1 VTALAVERDR
11 RRLQAWHTALAS
23 EGIASALE
31 ASGQGWALLV
41 PDDQVERARAV
52 IELYEAENAP
62 VAAGARPASAPEW
75 GASGAAI
82 VAAVALAPAWAYTS
96 VRPVWLARGRADA
109 ARLLDGDWWR
119 ALTALTLHG
128 DAGHLVANVL
138 FLGLF
143 GTLVCRV
150 VGPGVGLAGILAAGA
165 LGNLLNAL
173 ARASTHRSIG
183 ASTAVFGAVGLLAAL
198 RFAREERTRMA
209 WHALGA
215 ALALVAMLGADPQ
228 TDVGAHWWGL
238 VAGLGIGAAL
248 ARSLAAA
255 PGPLAQSALVAGA
268 ALSLTAAWWAA
279 LR

>member
-1 VTALAVERDR
+1 MTALAVERDR
-11 RRLQAWHTALAS
+11 RHLQAWHTVLAA
-23 EGIASALE
+23 EGIPSALE

-41 PDDQVERARAV
+41 PDELVERARAA
-52 IELYEAENAP
+52 IEVYEAENAP
-62 VAAGARPASAPEW
+62 AAPESAAPTPPEW
-75 GASGAAI
+75 GGTGAALF
-82 VAAVALAPAWAYTS
+82 AALALAPAFLYTS
-96 VRPVWLARGRADA
+96 ARPAWLARGSADS
-109 ARLLDGDWWR
+109 ARLLDGEWWR
-119 ALTALTLHG
+119 AFTALTLHG
-128 DAGHLVANVL
+128 DAGHLVANVV

-150 VGPGVGLAGILAAGA
+150 VGPGAGLAGILAAGA

-248 ARSLAAA
+248 ARGLAVP
-255 PGPLAQSALVAGA
+255 PGTLAQSAWVAGA
-268 ALSLTAAWWAA
+268 ALSLAAAWWSA